1 MNRNFTKEDVLRIAN
16 EQEIAFIH
24 LQFTDVAGVMK
35 NLSIPL
41 NQLEAALDN
50 ELMFDGSSIDG
61 FVRIEESDMYL
72 FPDPTTFVIFPW
84 STPGALE
91 ARLICDVYKADGT
104 PFDGCPRQTLKRA
117 LQKAEDMGYTLNVGP
132 ECEFFLFST
141 DETGEPTLETHDKAG
156 YFDLAPVDMG
166 GNARK
171 DMVKALQDM
180 HFLVEASHHEVA
192 EGQHEIDFKFDDALR
207 AADSIMTFKMVVRI
221 MAQRHG
227 LHATFMPKPVAGIN
241 GSGMHINMSLSTLE
255 GKNAFYDAEGDAQL
269 SAEAYEYI
277 AGLVK
282 NAKGFAALTNPTVNS
297 YKRLV
302 PGYEAPTLIAW
313 SASNRSPLIR
323 IPAKRGAGTR
333 VELRNPDPAA
343 NPYLALAAVLA
354 AGLDGIENK
363 MTPPA
368 ASNMN
373 LYHTTQAELDAMG
386 IESLPSNLKEAI
398 AELDQNEVIKGSL
411 GEHVYEALKATALAE
426 WDQYSLFVSEWEL
439 DTYLKK
445 F

>member
-16 EQEIAFIH
+16 EKEVGFIH

-35 NLSIPL
+35 NLTITL
-41 NQLEAALDN
+41 NQLEDALDN

-72 FPDPTTFVIFPW
+72 YPDPTTFVIFPW
-84 STPGALE
+84 STPGAVE
-91 ARLICDVYKADGT
+91 ARLICDVYKPDGT

-117 LQKAEDMGYTLNVGP
+117 IKKAEDMGYTMNVGP

-141 DETGEPTLETHDKAG
+141 DESGEPTLETHDQAG

-166 GNARK
+166 GSARN

-192 EGQHEIDFKFDDALR
+192 EGQHEIDFKFDNALR

-241 GSGMHINMSLSTLE
+241 GSGMHMNMSLSTLE
-255 GKNAFYDAEGDAQL
+255 GKNAFYDAGGDMQL
-269 SAEAYEYI
+269 SEIAYQYI

-333 VELRNPDPAA
+333 VELRNPDPSA
-343 NPYLALAAVLA
+343 NPYLAITAALA

-363 MTPPA
+363 MTPPPA
-368 ASNMN
+368 TNIN
-373 LYHTTQAELDAMG
+373 VYHATQKELDELQ
-386 IESLPSNLKEAI
+386 IKELPSNLKEAI
-398 AELDQNEVIKGSL
+398 FELDNNDVIKNAL
-411 GEHVYEALKATALAE
+411 GGHVYEALRATALAE
-426 WDQYSLFVSEWEL
+426 WKKFSLFVSEWEL
-439 DTYLKK
+439 KTYLKK